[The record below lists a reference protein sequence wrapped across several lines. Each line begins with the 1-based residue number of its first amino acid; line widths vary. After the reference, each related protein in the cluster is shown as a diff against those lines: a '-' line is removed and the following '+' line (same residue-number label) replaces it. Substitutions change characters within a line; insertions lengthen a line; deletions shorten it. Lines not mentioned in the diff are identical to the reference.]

1 MFNLS
6 KKGDLE
12 RLFVLIAIIGTLIVI
27 FAAGISVCAKRLPKS
42 SYVPPPP
49 QREIP
54 QTNYG
59 NEEDLNVFLG
69 DYERAIEDHDIY
81 SLMNCYS
88 PNFTREGMGYY
99 QYKSYMSD
107 FFDQFPYIDV
117 TISGATYEAYPD
129 NRIRLTFY
137 QKLHLKNSN
146 KDYTDSGYVQ
156 MLLSNDSGR
165 LQILTE
171 SWQPNL

>member
-1 MFNLS
+1 MFSLS

-27 FAAGISVCAKRLPKS
+27 FAAGISVCAKRLPRRS
-42 SYVPPPP
+42 STPPPP
-49 QREIP
+49 PPEIP

-59 NEEDLNVFLG
+59 NEEDINAFLR
-69 DYERAIEDHDIY
+69 DYERSIEDHDIY

-88 PNFTREGMGYY
+88 PDFTKESMNYD
-99 QYKSYMSD
+99 QYRAYMSD

-117 TISGATYEAYPD
+117 TITGATYETYP
-129 NRIRLTFY
+129 NNCIRLTFY
-137 QKLHLKNSN
+137 QKLHLKNNN
-146 KDYTDSGYVQ
+146 KDYTDSGHVQ

-165 LQILTE
+165 LQILSE
-171 SWQPNL
+171 SWQAN